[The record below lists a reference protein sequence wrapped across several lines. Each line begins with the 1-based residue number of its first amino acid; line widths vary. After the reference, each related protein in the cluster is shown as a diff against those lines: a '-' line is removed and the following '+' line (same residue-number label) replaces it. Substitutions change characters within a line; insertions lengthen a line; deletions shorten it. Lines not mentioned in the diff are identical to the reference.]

1 MFFKFNF
8 NLIFDL
14 PSEVVFFVVTVKV
27 DVGTVDSAVD
37 NEEIVE
43 TTVFSSVVD
52 VTDDTTKIIQ
62 CNQFSLKSTLPSD
75 VVFVVN
81 SVDVFVVRV
90 DVTIVDFR
98 VDLAVDDSVEVSLLN
113 DGETVVEV
121 DETENILLKR
131 RKISTL
137 LRDVVFVFKVG
148 TTSYCQFY
156 KCHCCQ
162 SLCDYCR
169 PKCGF
174 SS

>member
-62 CNQFSLKSTLPSD
+62 CNQFFLKSTLPSD

-148 TTSYCQFY
+148 TTY
-156 KCHCCQ
+156 KKLL
-162 SLCDYCR
+162 SIL
-169 PKCGF
+169 
-174 SS
+174 

>member
-1 MFFKFNF
+1 MQ
-8 NLIFDL
+8 
-14 PSEVVFFVVTVKV
+14 SVFF
-27 DVGTVDSAVD
+27 
-37 NEEIVE
+37 
-43 TTVFSSVVD
+43 
-52 VTDDTTKIIQ
+52 
-62 CNQFSLKSTLPSD
+62 KSTLPSD

-148 TTSYCQFY
+148 TT
-156 KCHCCQ
+156 
-162 SLCDYCR
+162 
-169 PKCGF
+169 
-174 SS
+174 

>member
-1 MFFKFNF
+1 MQSFF
-8 NLIFDL
+8 
-14 PSEVVFFVVTVKV
+14 
-27 DVGTVDSAVD
+27 
-37 NEEIVE
+37 
-43 TTVFSSVVD
+43 
-52 VTDDTTKIIQ
+52 
-62 CNQFSLKSTLPSD
+62 LKSTLPSD

-90 DVTIVDFR
+90 DVTIVDFS

-148 TTSYCQFY
+148 KTY
-156 KCHCCQ
+156 KKLL
-162 SLCDYCR
+162 SIL
-169 PKCGF
+169 
-174 SS
+174 